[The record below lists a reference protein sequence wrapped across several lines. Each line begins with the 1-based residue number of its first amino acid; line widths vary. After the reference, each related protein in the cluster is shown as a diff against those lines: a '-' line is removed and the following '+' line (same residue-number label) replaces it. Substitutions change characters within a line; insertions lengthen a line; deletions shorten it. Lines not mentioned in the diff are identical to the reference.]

1 MAWITTASFNPSS
14 LTGPYVAGG
23 GAATSPRPSAYPDW
37 ALLRKTARILAFR
50 NATTAEG
57 CTAEGRAIEASFW
70 LVDPPGV
77 SYFSV
82 HCPGL
87 QEEDFSGEPQVVC
100 AEAAFVLF
108 RVSFSFPT
116 ERRISTHHF
125 VYTARGTAG
134 APSLQLLPEPPGVE
148 AVKSHRLG
156 LLPRGGEHY
165 AVAFLDR
172 NWTARDDAWQWQFDA
187 YVFSSETCSWSKK
200 EDLLG
205 LSESDAALLRPHAT
219 SKQIAVGAST
229 LGWVDISRGIT
240 LLCDLFDECPV
251 VKYIPLPVP
260 GACITPYYRL
270 TRHSA
275 QCFHDV
281 ACYDGLIKFVEVG
294 FDEPDCMIK
303 GKGWRA
309 TTWIR
314 NISWGGWRKHT
325 RVDVGNISVD
335 PRYSALLPELWNHE
349 THKLELK
356 KLVFLLPTLSVRND
370 DLLYI
375 MAKVGGEHDK
385 AWVIAV
391 DMKSAVVEGLAPVS
405 TGRYCPSTMFSPCAF
420 PSYLNNMTQGN
431 KSKEPLAGCNG
442 GILEEE
448 EIQAEHKI
456 RGPDMGNPVDKYF
469 KRMSASQCALQVLM
483 SQRWFRELDEWLDS
497 QGSACD
503 ACCKSLPYWC
513 PASAL
518 CFDIKAV
525 VNYASYNGEGEG
537 ASMAVDSCLRAL
549 NDFYKLLE
557 QSTLSDPSTIEA
569 MKRQIMVALGALDS
583 ILEFVP
589 LNRMPRS
596 IQKVLVDVCLE
607 QKEKTLVCEHC
618 EKPGHT
624 EDESDEWQQR
634 GSGSEHESDGW
645 RQGSSDS
652 EDESDEWGRGS
663 SDSGDE
669 SDEWRRVG
677 SDSDDSLETR
687 GEKQA
692 HAVDRRS
699 RHSYWLYFV
708 GCILVA
714 VAAIALSRLTLMS

>member
-1 MAWITTASFNPSS
+1 MF
-14 LTGPYVAGG
+14 LEQEGG
-23 GAATSPRPSAYPDW
+23 
-37 ALLRKTARILAFR
+37 
-50 NATTAEG
+50 
-57 CTAEGRAIEASFW
+57 
-70 LVDPPGV
+70 
-77 SYFSV
+77 
-82 HCPGL
+82 H
-87 QEEDFSGEPQVVC
+87 
-100 AEAAFVLF
+100 
-108 RVSFSFPT
+108 
-116 ERRISTHHF
+116 
-125 VYTARGTAG
+125 
-134 APSLQLLPEPPGVE
+134 
-148 AVKSHRLG
+148 
-156 LLPRGGEHY
+156 
-165 AVAFLDR
+165 
-172 NWTARDDAWQWQFDA
+172 
-187 YVFSSETCSWSKK
+187 
-200 EDLLG
+200 
-205 LSESDAALLRPHAT
+205 AALLRPYAT
-219 SKQIAVGAST
+219 SKQIAVGASA

-240 LLCDLFDECPV
+240 PLCDLFDECPV
-251 VKYIPLPVP
+251 VKYIPFPAP
-260 GACITPYYRL
+260 GVCITPYYRL

-281 ACYDGLIKFVEVG
+281 ACYDGLIKFVEIG

-303 GKGWRA
+303 GKGRRA

-314 NISWGGWRKHT
+314 NICWGSWRKHT
-325 RVDVGNISVD
+325 RVDVANISVD

-370 DLLYI
+370 DLLHI

-431 KSKEPLAGCNG
+431 KSEEPLVGCDG

-448 EIQAEHKI
+448 EIQAEHRI
-456 RGPDMGNPVDKYF
+456 RGPEMGNPVDKYF
-469 KRMSASQCALQVLM
+469 KRMSASQCALQVLLT
-483 SQRWFRELDEWLDS
+483 QRWFRELDEWLDS

-549 NDFYKLLE
+549 DDFYKLLKE
-557 QSTLSDPSTIEA
+557 SPLSDPSTTEA
-569 MKRQIMVALGALDS
+569 MKRQIRVALGALDS

-596 IQKVLVDVCLE
+596 IQKALVDVCLE
-607 QKEKTLVCEHC
+607 EKEKTLVCEHL

-624 EDESDEWQQR
+624 EDESDEWQQW
-634 GSGSEHESDGW
+634 GSDSGDESDEW
-645 RQGSSDS
+645 QQGSSDS
-652 EDESDEWGRGS
+652 EDESDEWQQ
-663 SDSGDE
+663 
-669 SDEWRRVG
+669 VG
-677 SDSDDSLETR
+677 PDSDDSVETR

-692 HAVDRRS
+692 QVLGRRS
-699 RHSYWLYFV
+699 GHSYWLYFV
-708 GCILVA
+708 GCVLVA
-714 VAAIALSRLTLMS
+714 VAARALSHLTLMS

>member
-14 LTGPYVAGG
+14 LTGPYIAG
-23 GAATSPRPSAYPDW
+23 GAAASPRSSAYPDW
-37 ALLRKTARILAFR
+37 VLLRKTARIWAFR

-57 CTAEGRAIEASFW
+57 HTAEGRAVEVSFW

-87 QEEDFSGEPQVVC
+87 QEDDFSGEPQVVC

-108 RVSFSFPT
+108 RVRFSFPS

-125 VYTARGTAG
+125 VYTARGAAG

-148 AVKSHRLG
+148 AVKSHQLG
-156 LLPRGGEHY
+156 LLPRGGERY

-172 NWTARDDAWQWQFDA
+172 NWTARDMFLEQ
-187 YVFSSETCSWSKK
+187 E
-200 EDLLG
+200 G
-205 LSESDAALLRPHAT
+205 GHAALLRPYAT
-219 SKQIAVGAST
+219 SKQIAVGASA

-251 VKYIPLPVP
+251 VKYIPFPAP
-260 GACITPYYRL
+260 GVCITPYYRL

-281 ACYDGLIKFVEVG
+281 ACYDGLIKFVEIG

-303 GKGWRA
+303 GKGRRA

-314 NISWGGWRKHT
+314 NISWGSWRKHT
-325 RVDVGNISVD
+325 RVDVANISVD

-370 DLLYI
+370 DLLHI

-420 PSYLNNMTQGN
+420 PSYLNNMTQGP
-431 KSKEPLAGCNG
+431 E
-442 GILEEE
+442 
-448 EIQAEHKI
+448 
-456 RGPDMGNPVDKYF
+456 MGNPVDKYF
-469 KRMSASQCALQVLM
+469 KRMSASQCALQVLLT
-483 SQRWFRELDEWLDS
+483 QRWFRELDEWLDS

-549 NDFYKLLE
+549 DDFYKLLKE
-557 QSTLSDPSTIEA
+557 SPLSDPSTTEA
-569 MKRQIMVALGALDS
+569 MKRQIRVALGALDS

-596 IQKVLVDVCLE
+596 IQKALVDVCLE
-607 QKEKTLVCEHC
+607 EKEKTLVCEHL

-624 EDESDEWQQR
+624 EDESDEWQQW
-634 GSGSEHESDGW
+634 GSDSGDESDEW
-645 RQGSSDS
+645 QQGSSDS
-652 EDESDEWGRGS
+652 EDESDEWQQ
-663 SDSGDE
+663 
-669 SDEWRRVG
+669 VG
-677 SDSDDSLETR
+677 PDSDDSVETR

-692 HAVDRRS
+692 QVLGRRS
-699 RHSYWLYFV
+699 GHSYWLYFV
-708 GCILVA
+708 GCVLVA
-714 VAAIALSRLTLMS
+714 VAARALSHLTLMS

>member
-23 GAATSPRPSAYPDW
+23 AAAASPRSSAYPDW
-37 ALLRKTARILAFR
+37 VLLRKTARISAFR

-57 CTAEGRAIEASFW
+57 RTAEGRAVEASFW

-87 QEEDFSGEPQVVC
+87 QEEPQVVC

-108 RVSFSFPT
+108 RVRFSFPS

-125 VYTARGTAG
+125 VYTARGAAG
-134 APSLQLLPEPPGVE
+134 PPSLQLLPEPPGVE
-148 AVKSHRLG
+148 AVKSHQLG
-156 LLPRGGEHY
+156 LLPRGGERY

-172 NWTARDDAWQWQFDA
+172 SWTARGDAWQWQFDA

-200 EDLLG
+200 EASLG
-205 LSESDAALLRPHAT
+205 LSESDAALLRPYAT
-219 SKQIAVGAST
+219 SKQIVVGASA

-240 LLCDLFDECPV
+240 VLCDLFDERPV
-251 VKYIPLPVP
+251 VKYIPFPATGV
-260 GACITPYYRL
+260 CIAPYYRL

-281 ACYDGLIKFVEVG
+281 ACYDGLIKFVEIG
-294 FDEPDCMIK
+294 SNEPDCMIK

-314 NISWGGWRKHT
+314 NISWRSWRKHT
-325 RVDVGNISVD
+325 RVDVANISVD

-391 DMKSAVVEGLAPVS
+391 GMKSAVVEGLAPVS

-431 KSKEPLAGCNG
+431 KSEEPLVGCDG

-448 EIQAEHKI
+448 EIQAEHRI
-456 RGPDMGNPVDKYF
+456 RGPDMGNPVVKYF
-469 KRMSASQCALQVLM
+469 KRMSASQCALQVLLT
-483 SQRWFRELDEWLDS
+483 QRWFRELDEWLDS

-518 CFDIKAV
+518 CFDIKV
-525 VNYASYNGEGEG
+525 VNYASYNGDGEG

-549 NDFYKLLE
+549 DDFYKLLK
-557 QSTLSDPSTIEA
+557 QSPLSDPSTTEA
-569 MKRQIMVALGALDS
+569 MKLQIMVALGALDS

-607 QKEKTLVCEHC
+607 RKEKTLVCEHC
-618 EKPGHT
+618 EKPGLT
-624 EDESDEWQQR
+624 EDESDEWRQW
-634 GSGSEHESDGW
+634 GSDSGDESDEW
-645 RQGSSDS
+645 QQGSSDS
-652 EDESDEWGRGS
+652 EDESDEWQ
-663 SDSGDE
+663 
-669 SDEWRRVG
+669 RVG
-677 SDSDDSLETR
+677 PDSDDSLETR

-692 HAVDRRS
+692 QVLDRRS
-699 RHSYWLYFV
+699 GHSYWLYFV
-708 GCILVA
+708 GCVLV
-714 VAAIALSRLTLMS
+714 VIAARALSHLTLMS